1 MATFLTLVNNV
12 LTELNEPT
20 LATSA
25 DLSSASATVGIQTSV
40 KENVNKSIRDIATS
54 EVEWSYLYASGTQAL
69 TAGIQEYTV
78 TTAASTIDWD
88 SFVLRNIVLGFLK
101 HHYHL

>member
-25 DLSSASATVGIQTSV
+25 DLSSASTTVGIQTSV
-40 KENVNKSIRDIATS
+40 KENVNISKINLVFIIILTIELKKSSYIRI
-54 EVEWSYLYASGTQAL
+54 
-69 TAGIQEYTV
+69 
-78 TTAASTIDWD
+78 
-88 SFVLRNIVLGFLK
+88 F
-101 HHYHL
+101 

>member
-20 LATSA
+20 LASTA
-25 DLSSASATVGIQTSV
+25 DLSSAAATVGIQTSV

-54 EVEWSYLYASGTQAL
+54 EV
-69 TAGIQEYTV
+69 
-78 TTAASTIDWD
+78 
-88 SFVLRNIVLGFLK
+88 
-101 HHYHL
+101 

>member
-25 DLSSASATVGIQTSV
+25 DLSSASTTVGIQTTV

-54 EVEWSYLYASGTQAL
+54 EVELSLL
-69 TAGIQEYTV
+69 HI
-78 TTAASTIDWD
+78 
-88 SFVLRNIVLGFLK
+88 
-101 HHYHL
+101 